1 MLHLLDY
8 IPQRR
13 IGVFD
18 HLRPQRWNWYLI
30 RRPIE
35 RSLDQQAPQPLTIR
49 QVRNLR
55 HFWLDGIFAAASESF
70 YLAFIPLFALAYG
83 ATNQQVGWIT
93 AIGNLAGAAALF
105 PGARLIE
112 TIGHRKE
119 TVVWSGGGMARLMV
133 LLLALLPLLTLPPPI
148 AVLAIAAL
156 NGARSFSANFA
167 NPAWTALVAEIVP
180 GFMRGRYF
188 SMRNLTMGLATS
200 GRRAPSW
207 ATSSA
212 FWSLLQSGWPAP
224 TSFPSCANPMPP
236 GRRKSN
242 VPRAACAMRS
252 GAGQGFGALW
262 SAALSGIFLSK
273 SPPPSSTSTWSPI
286 WEPRPTPW
294 ASLPASPVSP
304 Q

>member
-1 MLHLLDY
+1 MNKPTESEPRRPRSPEREERMLHLLDY

-119 TVVWSGGGMARLMV
+119 TVVWSGGGI
-133 LLLALLPLLTLPPPI
+133 PLLH
-148 AVLAIAAL
+148 A
-156 NGARSFSANFA
+156 
-167 NPAWTALVAEIVP
+167 
-180 GFMRGRYF
+180 
-188 SMRNLTMGLATS
+188 SMLTCH
-200 GRRAPSW
+200 
-207 ATSSA
+207 A
-212 FWSLLQSGWPAP
+212 FDCCSMSERCW
-224 TSFPSCANPMPP
+224 
-236 GRRKSN
+236 
-242 VPRAACAMRS
+242 PRAYPRLYHVLH
-252 GAGQGFGALW
+252 GALYQAW
-262 SAALSGIFLSK
+262 SAMVVFSNICSVFQ
-273 SPPPSSTSTWSPI
+273 
-286 WEPRPTPW
+286 R
-294 ASLPASPVSP
+294 
-304 Q
+304 